1 MESKSSI
8 KKTRSTEGGLTI
20 ETNPDDFLTEEDN
33 AAENGEYVT
42 LQVVLTPSNNRKSD
56 ETEDSKFPDNA
67 ESGSQITGSQ
77 NVIKASYQ
85 VNKSSYDGNSS

>member
-8 KKTRSTEGGLTI
+8 KKTRSTEGGHTI

-42 LQVVLTPSNNRKSD
+42 L
-56 ETEDSKFPDNA
+56 
-67 ESGSQITGSQ
+67 
-77 NVIKASYQ
+77 
-85 VNKSSYDGNSS
+85 